1 VAAWCLIG
9 VNGAEMA
16 SHLERD
22 PKSSLS
28 ISALKASAVCS
39 AHLISGLP
47 IQAGGLFGALRL
59 MVVDGQSREVSS
71 ENLYIGYLH

>member
-1 VAAWCLIG
+1 MAAWCLIG
-9 VNGAEMA
+9 VNDAEMA

-28 ISALKASAVCS
+28 ISTLKTSAVYS

-47 IQAGGLFGALRL
+47 IQVGGLFGALRL
-59 MVVDGQSREVSS
+59 MLVDGQSREVSS
-71 ENLYIGYLH
+71 ENLYVGYLH

>member
-1 VAAWCLIG
+1 
-9 VNGAEMA
+9 MA

-28 ISALKASAVCS
+28 MSALEASTVYS
-39 AHLISGLP
+39 AHIISGLS
-47 IQAGGLFGALRL
+47 IQVGGLSGALRL
-59 MVVDGQSREVSS
+59 MLVDGQSREVSS